1 MKTFLGLDVGT
12 TSLKA
17 AIFDETGKRL
27 GFRAVDYTLDTDP
40 VNGTIEFDAETYIT
54 MCEKVIAELSKE
66 CGTPDALSVDTQGE
80 TMILC
85 DGEGKPLYP
94 AVVWLDNACT
104 RSRVNPRSP
113 RGGRRAN
120 CSGSSET
127 APRSFQRSKRCFC
140 SKTGSSTG

>member
-40 VNGTIEFDAETYIT
+40 VTGTIEFDAETYIT

-85 DGEGKPLYP
+85 DAGQP
-94 AVVWLDNACT
+94 AVISGCPVTSYTLFRPKSRLTSSAS
-104 RSRVNPRSP
+104 RS
-113 RGGRRAN
+113 ALL
-120 CSGSSET
+120 SSQTT
-127 APRSFQRSKRCFC
+127 A
-140 SKTGSSTG
+140 G